1 MYYLYV
7 IILKGYANLMNV
19 SVHTFYS
26 KKLTMGLRAMILL
39 LYSIYLMVNL
49 IYVKTSTLIKLANA
63 EVMSSIIHL
72 QIMSST
78 D

>member
-1 MYYLYV
+1 MF
-7 IILKGYANLMNV
+7 KAFANLMNV

-26 KKLTMGLRAMILL
+26 RKIKQAMGLRAIILL
-39 LYSIYLMVNL
+39 LYSIYPMVNL
-49 IYVKTSTLIKLANA
+49 IYVKTSTLIKLANV
-63 EVMSSIIHL
+63 EVMSSIINL